1 MRSLVVLLLMLA
13 ACSTTKEPSG
23 TTTDRQASS
32 ERSKCSVGAA
42 LCAQFPCRGCS
53 IECPEGKTAVC
64 KPGRCAI
71 DTRGGQ
77 VCGEDPSCTCQ

>member
-13 ACSTTKEPSG
+13 ACFTTQKPSG
-23 TTTDRQASS
+23 TTTDPRA
-32 ERSKCSVGAA
+32 CSVDGAF
-42 LCAQFPCRGCS
+42 CPKFPCRGCS

-64 KPGRCAI
+64 KPGHCAI
-71 DTRGGQ
+71 DTEGKQ

>member
-23 TTTDRQASS
+23 TTTDRQAPS
-32 ERSKCSVGAA
+32 ERSKFSVVAA
-42 LCAQFPCRGCS
+42 LCTQFPCRGCS
-53 IECPEGKTAVC
+53 IECPEGKAAVC

-71 DTRGGQ
+71 DTGGRQ
-77 VCGEDPSCTCQ
+77 LCVEDESCTCQ

>member
-53 IECPEGKTAVC
+53 IECPEGKAAVC
-64 KPGRCAI
+64 KPGQCAT
-71 DTRGGQ
+71 DFGGRY
-77 VCGEDPSCTCQ
+77 VCEEDSSCTCQ